1 MLVSLRSRDKM
12 AKREKQIETL
22 EGMLNMAQLDFATL
36 LRQKDELTCK
46 LKDVRDELSE
56 TKSDFEHTVTI
67 LRHCFP
73 SDECSVSRLTFSWMI
88 ADCT

>member
-1 MLVSLRSRDKM
+1 MSLSLRSREKM

-46 LKDVRDELSE
+46 LKDARDELCE
-56 TKSDFEHTVTI
+56 TKSDFEHTVMI
-67 LRHCFP
+67 ARPFFP
-73 SDECSVSRLTFSWMI
+73 SDECPVSRLTISWVI
-88 ADCT
+88 AGT